1 MPPGVPNAGTRP
13 STFTGGEDATLRSR
27 PVLGVLLLITIF
39 LVALAATSVAG
50 EDGTLEGDITIIGQE
65 SLRDGEVVVSF
76 AGTDDEAGN
85 TGFDSADPH
94 YTIDLA
100 PGDYTA
106 YAWAPVFHNSD
117 RVPFTIVA
125 NETTW
130 LDLTVVRQEEVLGTV
145 STPKGAPVDDTIVD
159 PEM

>member
-1 MPPGVPNAGTRP
+1 M
-13 STFTGGEDATLRSR
+13 
-27 PVLGVLLLITIF
+27 LGVLLLITIF

-100 PGDYTA
+100 PGEYTA
-106 YAWAPVFHNSD
+106 YA
-117 RVPFTIVA
+117 
-125 NETTW
+125 
-130 LDLTVVRQEEVLGTV
+130 
-145 STPKGAPVDDTIVD
+145 
-159 PEM
+159 